1 MTSTQFARTAYAR
14 DAVLSAT
21 PAQLVVMLYARLE
34 LDLARAERAQ
44 SEERWA
50 DAAEPLRHAQDI
62 ITELQLAL
70 RLDVWDDAEKLFAI
84 YTYLRNALIAAN
96 VNHSIERTREAAA
109 LIAPLHSAWREAAS
123 RLATERSE
131 TELGVA

>member
-1 MTSTQFARTAYAR
+1 MTTAQFARTAYAR

-44 SEERWA
+44 TEERWA
-50 DAAEPLRHAQDI
+50 DASEPLLHEQDI

-70 RLDVWDDAEKLFAI
+70 RLDV
-84 YTYLRNALIAAN
+84 
-96 VNHSIERTREAAA
+96 
-109 LIAPLHSAWREAAS
+109 
-123 RLATERSE
+123 
-131 TELGVA
+131 